1 MNWLKYFFEF
11 QYRFGKPRWDTNVT
25 PPEVVETIER
35 GNIGRGRMVSPTIEN
50 NLQQLNRQGENVRR
64 ALDLG
69 CGTGTNSIYLA
80 RAGFQVVGVDFSA
93 KAIAAARDKARR
105 ENIAA
110 DFLTGDVTRLDA
122 LGANDPFDFI
132 LDIGCF
138 HSVEPSR
145 WKNYAAELSRLTRPG
160 ALFMLYAFSP
170 RKMLLRRLGAT
181 SEEVKQTFAEYFS
194 LERVEEGTDRGEFSS
209 AWYWF
214 RRQSSV

>member
-11 QYRFGKPRWDTNVT
+11 QYRFSKPRWDTGIT

-35 GNIGRGRMVSPTIEN
+35 GK
-50 NLQQLNRQGENVRR
+50 VRLGR

-80 RAGFQVVGVDFSA
+80 RAGFHVVGVDFSGN
-93 KAIAAARDKARR
+93 AIAAARAQARR
-105 ENIAA
+105 ENIAI

-122 LGANDPFDFI
+122 LGVNDPFDFI

-145 WKNYAAELSRLTRPG
+145 WRNYAAELSRLTRPG

-170 RKMLLRRLGAT
+170 RDLLWRKVGVT
-181 SEEVKQTFAEYFS
+181 PGQVKQIFLENFS
-194 LERVEEGTDRGEFSS
+194 MERIAEGTDRGEFKSG
-209 AWYWF
+209 WYWF
-214 RRQSSV
+214 RKKQGQV